1 VNPVIDS
8 VGIEVFAYHGV
19 HEFERRD
26 GQPFRFDVR
35 LECSSGAAC
44 TSDDLADA
52 VDYGAVADRVV
63 ELADGGPYALLERL
77 AAVIAEDLLGR
88 FPVTHVRVAVH
99 KPQAPIAHPFG
110 DVVVT
115 VERSR

>member
-1 VNPVIDS
+1 VTPVIDI
-8 VGIEVFAYHGV
+8 VGIEVFAHHGV

-26 GQPFRFDVR
+26 GQPFLFDVR
-35 LECSSGAAC
+35 LECASDAAC
-44 TSDDLADA
+44 SSDDLTDA

-63 ELADGGPYALLERL
+63 ELAGGGPYALLERL
-77 AAVIAEDLLGR
+77 GAVIADDLLDR

-99 KPQAPIAHPFG
+99 KPQAPIAHPFH